1 LKNGIKIGDR
11 MKIPAHMVFHKES
24 GHSGKVV
31 YVSED
36 GNTVTIQCDK
46 KHEGK
51 IVSLKVRINSQ
62 K

>member
-1 LKNGIKIGDR
+1 
-11 MKIPAHMVFHKES
+11 MEIPVHKVLHPES
-24 GHSGKVV
+24 GHFGKIV

-46 KHEGK
+46 KHDSK
-51 IVSLKVRINSQ
+51 IVSLNVRINSR

>member
-1 LKNGIKIGDR
+1 